1 MASVNPFD
9 SDLIRNA
16 GALWREAT
24 TSPFLDALAAGTL
37 PEEAFARWLA
47 QDYLFA
53 TNLVGFQAIVLAKAR
68 RDCHGPLIA
77 GLAALDSELG
87 WFERHAARL
96 GVDLEVRPHPVCQ
109 GYCDLLMR
117 AAYSHPLGVLLAM
130 LYGVEVSYLA
140 AWSAL
145 QPKGPYAEFIE
156 RWSNPGF
163 AAYVDSL
170 RELAGRYPHEGT
182 QAAFNRV
189 LEAERDFWRM
199 AWEG

>member
-1 MASVNPFD
+1 MAGAFD

-24 TSPFLDALAAGTL
+24 RSPFLDAVAAGTL
-37 PEEAFARWLA
+37 PREALARWLS

-53 TNLVGFQAIVLAKAR
+53 KTLLGFQAIVLAKAR
-68 RDCHGPLIA
+68 RDCHGTLIQ
-77 GLAALDSELG
+77 GLVALDSELA
-87 WFERHAARL
+87 WFEQHAARL
-96 GVDLEVRPHPVCQ
+96 EVDLEVKPHPVCQ

-145 QPKGPYAEFIE
+145 EPQGPYAEFIE
-156 RWSNPGF
+156 RWSNPAF

-170 RELAGRYPHEGT
+170 RQLAERYPHEGA
-182 QAAFNRV
+182 QAQFNRV
-189 LEAERDFWRM
+189 LQAERDFWRM
-199 AWEG
+199 SWEG

>member
-1 MASVNPFD
+1 MNAPFD

-16 GALWREAT
+16 GPLWREAT
-24 TSPFLDALAAGTL
+24 TSPFLEVVAAGTL
-37 PEEAFARWLA
+37 PEEAFKRWLS

-53 TNLVGFQAIVLAKAR
+53 KNLVGFQAIVLAKSR
-68 RDCHGPLIA
+68 RDCHGPLIQ
-77 GLAALDSELG
+77 GLAALDSELA

-109 GYCDLLMR
+109 AYCDLLMR
-117 AAYSHPLGVLLAM
+117 AAYSQPLGVLLAM
-130 LYGVEVSYLA
+130 LYGIEVSYLA

-145 QPKGPYAEFIE
+145 EPKGPYAEFIE

-170 RELAGRYPHEGT
+170 RQLAQRYPHEAA
-182 QAAFNRV
+182 QAQFNRV

-199 AWEG
+199 SWEG